1 MVIYESALCCTFRNE
16 KFNLICHSFRL
27 TALID
32 SNLPRLDRLSA
43 LLSALAP
50 RISTNSGPGTGEHTL
65 WINLLAF
72 TGSPPHGVVIA
83 PSSCIAEGDVALWV
97 HLEGPAA
104 PMLMCEFAQP
114 LRLPLADADVALQ
127 LAVQTLWT
135 EMVAPRCG
143 QPAMLTHA
151 GNMLFIGLLRH
162 LVAHPNTEFGLFSGL
177 NDPRIAKALVAIHT
191 NPQASWSLE
200 SLSGY
205 AGMSRTLF
213 ATQFKNVMGTP
224 PGKYLSRFRLLVAQR
239 AVLSGRG
246 LKEAARQSGYR
257 DVSALSR
264 ALGQAR
270 ERVLPKI

>member
-1 MVIYESALCCTFRNE
+1 MCCTFRNQ
-16 KFNLICHSFRL
+16 KFIFICYSFRL
-27 TALID
+27 TALIA
-32 SNLPRLDRLSA
+32 SNSHRLDRLSA

-50 RISTNSGPGTGEHTL
+50 RISTHSGPDTGEHTL
-65 WINLLAF
+65 WITLLAF
-72 TGSPPHGVVIA
+72 KGSTPHGVVIA
-83 PSSCIAEGDVALWV
+83 PSACISEGDVALWV

-104 PMLMCEFAQP
+104 PLLMREFAQP
-114 LRLPLADADVALQ
+114 LHLPLADADVALQ

-135 EMVAPRCG
+135 EMMAPRCG

-177 NDPRIAKALVAIHT
+177 NDPRISKALVAMHT
-191 NPQASWSLE
+191 SPQASWTLE
-200 SLSGY
+200 SLSDH

-239 AVLSGRG
+239 AVLSGRS

-264 ALGQAR
+264 VLGQAR
-270 ERVLPKI
+270 ERGLSKN